1 MSCHAARTQPIPSS
15 SPSSSLPSETRCF
28 EAQTRQHSILRLP
41 STLHA
46 IHIISGPSGAN
57 DDDALVASTHGSGS
71 KSGLTH
77 VVSSPARGHAPESE
91 RDGCHA
97 LAVLQLVLF
106 NHGTVLSPPCSA
118 EPRGRSLLGWG
129 TLLLTRRCG
138 LGMARDPV
146 LSPCSYL
153 GTYNGGYDE
162 GREEGWGPRHGEP
175 SGWMKGVT
183 QATDDGVGTC
193 LRHTSQAGTAKAP
206 SSGPRRDRSRRTGQ
220 SRVRWS
226 AGVAGKVTSSS
237 CHLEGH
243 TGNTYAVTHTLQTLI
258 FNQAREIFIQNK
270 QKKRKRFT
278 PST

>member
-15 SPSSSLPSETRCF
+15 SPSSSLPPETRCF

-162 GREEGWGPRHGEP
+162 GREEGWGPRTRRTGWLDERSHP
-175 SGWMKGVT
+175 SNGRGRDTLASHITGGRGQSPIIVW
-183 QATDDGVGTC
+183 A
-193 LRHTSQAGTAKAP
+193 A
-206 SSGPRRDRSRRTGQ
+206 RRPLSRRSGQ

-243 TGNTYAVTHTLQTLI
+243 TENICAVVSSYTSNSH
-258 FNQAREIFIQNK
+258 F
-270 QKKRKRFT
+270 
-278 PST
+278 